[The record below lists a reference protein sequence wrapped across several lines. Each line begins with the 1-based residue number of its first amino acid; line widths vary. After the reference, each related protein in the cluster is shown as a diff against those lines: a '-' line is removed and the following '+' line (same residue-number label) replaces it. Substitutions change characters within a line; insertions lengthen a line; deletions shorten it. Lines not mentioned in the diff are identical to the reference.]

1 VVTDGNPLDLGPA
14 ELAARYGSGVL
25 RSRNRFELPVEGWDD
40 DPPRWGVGAF
50 VRRDG
55 RLLMIRQDGRWL
67 LPGGALEPGESHAEG
82 AARETR
88 EETGVAVEVTGLAAV
103 SVQTFVRADGAD
115 SYELYFA
122 TFDAVPAADPSPA
135 ADPGLDEEAIE
146 EAAWL
151 EAVPPSTFD
160 RELVVRLFERED
172 AGER

>member
-1 VVTDGNPLDLGPA
+1 MTEEDPLGLGPA
-14 ELAARYGSGVL
+14 ELAARYGDDPL

-55 RLLMIRQDGRWL
+55 RLLMVRQDGRWL

-103 SVQTFVRADGAD
+103 SVQTLVRADGAA
-115 SYELYFA
+115 SHELYFA
-122 TFDAVPAADPSPA
+122 TFDAVPAGDPSPA
-135 ADPGLDEEAIE
+135 PDPGLDEEGIE
-146 EAAWL
+146 EATWL
-151 EAVPPSTFD
+151 EAVPGSTLD
-160 RELVVRLFERED
+160 RELVVRLFERGD
-172 AGER
+172 AGGG